1 MEDKVTLAAWKMLM
15 NNNILC
21 PSQPQPL
28 TRCSV
33 VPLPLVLGVEPALGR
48 DLLVLRRPLLA
59 LHPGRETGA
68 RQEQGV
74 GVPGNMS

>member
-1 MEDKVTLAAWKMLM
+1 MLM
-15 NNNILC
+15 YQL
-21 PSQPQPL
+21 QPQPL

-68 RQEQGV
+68 WQEQGV
-74 GVPGNMS
+74 GISDNMLAVLSVVLICI